1 MLHES
6 RTTRYLCTYEAE
18 QRDIQHFE
26 EYVRNHYQKLVLES
40 KKRQGVLY
48 LLIFWFVYS
57 AWMNYSSA
65 DPETLSYSITIPS
78 INTNVDDSINK
89 ELVSSNRLSYIRMS
103 MFASAVLLSAFFLA
117 DQFQRHICGPSRYR
131 SQLNRSL
138 QSLNLLYC
146 FRSWKLVEL
155 HE

>member
-89 ELVSSNRLSYIRMS
+89 VIDFMIRKC
-103 MFASAVLLSAFFLA
+103 FKNTLTLP
-117 DQFQRHICGPSRYR
+117 H
-131 SQLNRSL
+131 SL
-138 QSLNLLYC
+138 CL
-146 FRSWKLVEL
+146 KHAGDKHVD
-155 HE
+155 